1 LIGILDAIREGF
13 PFYFR
18 MIFAAPSVLIQE
30 WRGIGI
36 VILTF
41 SLILAIA
48 ITFLCNRWVQKRN
61 LEFIPGVILTA
72 LVLTLTIG
80 VVGLV
85 MSLSSLAN
93 ALYPF
98 IIVGCGS
105 SVLNIV
111 LGVLVVSAGRLK
123 ARSPKAGTI
132 LLGGVALL
140 FALALAATPLIF
152 FYALYNY

>member
-1 LIGILDAIREGF
+1 MIGILDAIREGF
-13 PFYFR
+13 PLYFR
-18 MIFAAPSVLIQE
+18 MIFAAPSFLIQE
-30 WRGIGI
+30 WRGIGL
-36 VILTF
+36 VTLTV

-48 ITFLCNRWVQKRN
+48 ITFLCNRWVQKQN

-72 LVLTLTIG
+72 LALTLTVG

-98 IIVGCGS
+98 IIVGFGS
-105 SVLNIV
+105 PVLNIV
-111 LGVLVVSAGRLK
+111 LGALVVSAGRLK

-140 FALALAATPLIF
+140 FAWALAATPIIF